1 MLAELTVRNL
11 AVIEETRLTFGRG
24 LNIITGETGAGKSLL
39 VDALIFVLGGAANRG
54 LMRHGADSTS
64 VEAVFS
70 VIDKPQVQEALVA
83 LGVDTDSED
92 GIVVLY
98 REVQKEGRTVSRLNG
113 RAVPASLLRTL
124 GGALVDIHGQ
134 GSHHS
139 LLDPSLQL
147 QAVDDF
153 GGLEAQRGAVEGAI
167 GEARSLQGEL
177 DEAEAA
183 IRAAEQ
189 RRDLLAF
196 QVQEIETAAPL
207 DGEEEGL
214 LQERSVLEHA
224 SIVRDACAAA
234 HHALSEGDRNAGD
247 LAAEALDHLRR
258 APGAADA
265 LHLQI
270 EVLESALEQLRDS
283 AREVRSFAEGIADD
297 PIRLAVVEERI
308 ELLRRLKRK
317 YGNSESA
324 VLAFADDARRQL
336 EQIETVD
343 ERRQALAGALAEASR
358 SAGVLAFELSE
369 ARHQAATGLAE
380 AIRSELRQL
389 ALDRVSFSIAVEQE
403 EADDGLPAPS
413 GRRYAPTSSGID
425 RVTFLAQTNPGE
437 DSRPLANVASGGETS
452 RMMLALSNALQAA
465 SGATSMVFDEIDAGI
480 GSRAGE
486 VVGRKLW
493 RVGKRTQVLCVT
505 HLPQIAV
512 WADRHFR
519 VGKAIEK
526 GRTYSGAV
534 SLDIEERIEE
544 LTGMLGGGESAS
556 QVALEWLEHVAWGK
570 HEE

>member
-1 MLAELTVRNL
+1 MLAELTVLNL

-70 VIDKPQVQEALVA
+70 VIDKPQVQEVLVA
-83 LGVDTDSED
+83 LGADTDSED

-167 GEARSLQGEL
+167 GEVRSLQGEL
-177 DEAEAA
+177 NEAETA

-189 RRDLLAF
+189 RRDLLGF
-196 QVQEIETAAPL
+196 QVQEIEAAAL
-207 DGEEEGL
+207 SDGEEEGL
-214 LQERSVLEHA
+214 LQQRSVLEHA

-234 HHALSEGDRNAGD
+234 YHALSEGDRNAGD

-270 EVLESALEQLRDS
+270 EALESALDQLRDS

-336 EQIETVD
+336 ERIETVD
-343 ERRQALAGALAEASR
+343 ERRQMLERELAEASR
-358 SAGVLAFELSE
+358 NAGALASELSE

-526 GRTYSGAV
+526 GRTYSNAV
-534 SLDIEERIEE
+534 PLDVEERIEE

-556 QVALEWLEHVAWGK
+556 QVALEWLDHVNRGK
-570 HEE
+570 HGM